1 MEAYQASF
9 FMTIKKKFNKPP
21 LSIQDQIDLMRS
33 RGIIIDNKELA
44 THYLEFI
51 GYYRLSGYTHYFK
64 TKEDRYRQGTTFEQ
78 VLEHYIFDRKLRILL
93 FDAIERIE
101 VALRSII
108 TSAMTPKYG
117 AFWYNKP
124 DIFIQNIGNKPI
136 SGHEIA
142 LQSIRESTVEQ
153 RNKDTF
159 LKHYYDSYD
168 YPELPPSWMVMETLS
183 MGVVSRIFS
192 LLIVEERKSIASF
205 FNTKERHLVS
215 WMRSLTYTRNLCA
228 HHARVWNRVFTL
240 KVESDKRY
248 AVCRDELFHKGKL
261 YSQAVVIAILLSVIA
276 PNNHFEE
283 HIKELLNSYNHTYRK
298 DMGFPENWNGF
309 DLKN

>member
-1 MEAYQASF
+1 MEA
-9 FMTIKKKFNKPP
+9 
-21 LSIQDQIDLMRS
+21 
-33 RGIIIDNKELA
+33 
-44 THYLEFI
+44 
-51 GYYRLSGYTHYFK
+51 
-64 TKEDRYRQGTTFEQ
+64 
-78 VLEHYIFDRKLRILL
+78 
-93 FDAIERIE
+93 
-101 VALRSII
+101 
-108 TSAMTPKYG
+108 
-117 AFWYNKP
+117 
-124 DIFIQNIGNKPI
+124 
-136 SGHEIA
+136 
-142 LQSIRESTVEQ
+142 
-153 RNKDTF
+153 
-159 LKHYYDSYD
+159 
-168 YPELPPSWMVMETLS
+168 LS

-283 HIKELLNSYNHTYRK
+283 HIKELLNSYSHAYRK